1 MLIRNFKKRILLS
14 VVFLSITYL
23 TSCSN
28 NSSDYDATGTFEA
41 DEIIVSAEATG
52 KLILFNP
59 QEGDTLKKE
68 EVIGII
74 DTAQLYLKKKQLEA
88 SITAILSKQPDII
101 TQLAA
106 LQRQIEYTENE
117 KKRIENLVRSEAA
130 TLKQLDDIN
139 SQLDVLKKQ
148 YEATKSSLTITK
160 QGLQSETIPLIA
172 QIEQIEDQLRKSY
185 IKNPVSG
192 IVLTRYAK
200 QNEVVSIGKALY
212 KIADLSEMTLRAYIS
227 GNQLVQVKLGQKVK
241 VFVDDGSNGK
251 KEMPGEVYW
260 ISSKSEFTPKTI
272 QTKEERINLVY
283 AIKVKVINDGFIKIG
298 MYGEVKF

>member
-1 MLIRNFKKRILLS
+1 MKIITFLLS
-14 VVFLSITYL
+14 VFLSVALIS
-23 TSCSN
+23 SCSDN
-28 NSSDYDATGTFEA
+28 NADYDATGTFEA
-41 DEIIVSAEATG
+41 DEIIVSAEANG
-52 KLILFNP
+52 KLLLFYP

-68 EVIGII
+68 ELVGII
-74 DTAQLYLKKKQLEA
+74 DTTQLYLKKKQLEA
-88 SITAILSKQPDII
+88 SIKAILSKQPDII

-106 LQRQIEYTENE
+106 LQKQIDYTENE
-117 KKRIENLVRSEAA
+117 KARIENLVNSAVVPS
-130 TLKQLDDIN
+130 KQLDDIV
-139 SQLDVLKKQ
+139 SQLEVLKRQ
-148 YEATKSSLTITK
+148 YDATKSNLTITK
-160 QGLQSETIPLIA
+160 QALQNETIPLLA
-172 QIEQIEDQLRKSY
+172 QIAQIEDQLRKSY

-200 QNEVVSIGKALY
+200 QNEVVSTGKALY

-241 VFVDDGSNGK
+241 VFVDNGSNGK
-251 KEMPGEVYW
+251 KEMSGEVYW

-283 AIKVKVINDGFIKIG
+283 AIKVKVVNDGFIKIG